1 MLLAPTPLEILIGF
15 LKLKSQT
22 LCYSLICC
30 AKLFEQLGKTNVQ
43 KLIFGGCGMAINIQ
57 DILAAIGVV
66 INGLPQ
72 GLLALTFGFASVPT
86 AIGFAIGAVGS
97 GVLGVVAPI
106 SFQAETITLAGTLG
120 RNIRE
125 RLSIIFIEGA
135 FLLLVGLLGLF
146 TVLVN
151 FIGPVISNAMMAGV
165 GIILARVAV
174 NMVKNNYRIGIVSMV
189 TALLTYYA
197 TPNPD
202 NKLVYTIVISVII
215 STIAALLFKQE
226 SNLDIDETRER
237 FILQAP
243 IVNANVIRGA
253 LALVTLNIGANIAFG
268 NITAQTIAKTSIN
281 LDHLTI
287 ISSLADMGSSLFGGA
302 PVESIIS
309 ATGAAPH
316 PVTSAVLM
324 MSIMAVILLL
334 KLLPKIGRYVPSESI
349 AGFLFVLGAI
359 VTVPTNINLA
369 LTGADAASV
378 IVAGVTM
385 TVTAIIE
392 PFSGMVSGILIKML
406 IGFFG

>member
-1 MLLAPTPLEILIGF
+1 MGI
-15 LKLKSQT
+15 S
-22 LCYSLICC
+22 
-30 AKLFEQLGKTNVQ
+30 
-43 KLIFGGCGMAINIQ
+43 IQ

-86 AIGFAIGAVGS
+86 AIGFIIGALGC
-97 GVLGVVAPI
+97 GILGVVAPI

-120 RNIRE
+120 RDIRE
-125 RLSIIFIEGA
+125 RISIIFIEGA
-135 FLLLVGLLGLF
+135 ILLVVGLLGLF
-146 TVLVN
+146 TVMVN

-174 NMVKNNYRIGIVSMV
+174 NMVKNNWRIGTISIV

-197 TPNPD
+197 TPNPG
-202 NKLVYTIVISVII
+202 NKLVYTIVFSVII
-215 STIAALLFKQE
+215 STIAAILMKQKNNFE
-226 SNLDIDETRER
+226 IDELREK
-237 FILQAP
+237 FILQKP
-243 IVNANVIRGA
+243 IINANVIRGA

-268 NITAQTIAKTSIN
+268 NITAQTIAKAPIN

-287 ISSLADMGSSLFGGA
+287 ISSLADMGSSIFGGA

-316 PVTSAVLM
+316 PITSAVLM
-324 MSIMAVILLL
+324 MSIMAIILLL

-359 VTVPTNINLA
+359 VTVPTNIGLA
-369 LTGADAASV
+369 LTDANAVSTV
-378 IVAGVTM
+378 VAGVTM

-392 PFSGMVSGILIKML
+392 PFSGMMSGIIIQLLM
-406 IGFFG
+406 GFFG

>member
-1 MLLAPTPLEILIGF
+1 
-15 LKLKSQT
+15 
-22 LCYSLICC
+22 
-30 AKLFEQLGKTNVQ
+30 
-43 KLIFGGCGMAINIQ
+43 MAINIQ